1 MEVKMSFS
9 SEVVSIEIKD
19 KVGTLWLDRPD
30 KYNALSEQVWL
41 DIPKALNELV
51 KLDCRVIILA
61 GKGKHF
67 CVGIDLVQGGLSNH
81 LSHAS
86 ESDATANLKQLEG
99 TKAFQDSI
107 SSLAN
112 CSLPVIAVIQGH
124 CLGAGIDMITACD
137 IRIGVEDSNYSV
149 RETRIG
155 LVADVGTLQRLPK
168 VISAGHVA
176 ELAYSGKDIDAKR
189 AEKIGLVND
198 VYESLEKAMAEVHD
212 LANIIA
218 ANPPLAVSGTKFILQ
233 QSENLTT
240 EQSLLMN
247 GMFTLMT
254 SLKSNDL
261 KESMNAFIE
270 KRPPRYTGT

>member
-1 MEVKMSFS
+1 MAFS
-9 SEVVSIEIKD
+9 SDVISVEKNNHI
-19 KVGTLWLDRPD
+19 GTVWLNRPD

-41 DIPKALNELV
+41 DIPAALDELV
-51 KLDCRVIILA
+51 KSDCRVIILA

-81 LSHAS
+81 MPSS
-86 ESDATANLKQLEG
+86 IDSPATANIKQLEG
-99 TKAFQDSI
+99 TKKFQDSV
-107 SSLAN
+107 SALAN
-112 CSLPVIAVIQGH
+112 CAVPIIAVVHGH

-137 IRIGVEDSNYSV
+137 IRVGAEGSNYSV

-189 AEKIGLVND
+189 AEKIGLIND
-198 VYESLEKAMAEVHD
+198 VYPNFDEAMEGAYKLAET
-212 LANIIA
+212 IA
-218 ANPPLAVSGTKFILQ
+218 SNPPLAVTGTKFMLQ

-240 EQSLLMN
+240 EQSLMMN

-261 KESMNAFIE
+261 KESMSAFIE
-270 KRPPRYTGT
+270 KRPPKYTGT